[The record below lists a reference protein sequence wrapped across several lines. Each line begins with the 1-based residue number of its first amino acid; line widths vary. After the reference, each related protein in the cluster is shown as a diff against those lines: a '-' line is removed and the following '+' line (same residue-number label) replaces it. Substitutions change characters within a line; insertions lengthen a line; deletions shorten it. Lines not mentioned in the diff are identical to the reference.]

1 MTVPSGNRKPAVLQ
15 AAGRAYRA
23 VPGGMLKPT
32 NAEWPLY
39 PGNQAR
45 GAYPAVSGVREPR
58 PGTCHTMS

>member
-32 NAEWPLY
+32 NAEY
-39 PGNQAR
+39 GRFTQAIKLA
-45 GAYPAVSGVREPR
+45 GL
-58 PGTCHTMS
+58 TLQ